1 MSDSIKTGY
10 TPRPHQAWLHSV
22 LRRFNVLVCHRRFG
36 KTVFALNEMIDK
48 GFRCDKHN
56 PRYAYIA
63 PTYTQAKRVAWD
75 YLKEYLRDTPGVKTY
90 EQELRVDIP
99 RPKRRDTLRFSL
111 LGADNPDSIR
121 GVYLDGCIL
130 DEYAQCDP
138 GLWGEVVFPALTDRV
153 GWAVFIGTPKGQNHF
168 YDIYNVARRFQL
180 GAFSDQD
187 LINWELQD
195 ATEEELKAISDM
207 WFATI
212 QSADKTKILDKP
224 TLEMSRAIMSEE
236 EFAQEFGCSFTAALV
251 GAYYGKAMNIARAE
265 GRIGNIPVEADT
277 PVHTFWDLGYS
288 DTTAIWFLQIVGK
301 EYRLIDYYETS
312 GQEIAHYVQHLQSK
326 PYVYG
331 DHYVPH
337 DASKTSLQTGRSMLE
352 TMRNLGLRPQIL
364 PREPVVDGINAVRHL
379 LPNCWFDEKNCL
391 RGIEALC
398 NYEKKYDAKNKVF
411 QKTPLHNWA
420 SNGADAFR
428 YLAMASRR
436 LSNTRNEVRLDRY
449 GRSINRPSA
458 IMDYD
463 IFGGI

>member
-1 MSDSIKTGY
+1 MSDTVPTGY

-36 KTVFALNEMIDK
+36 KTVFALNEMIDQ

-138 GLWGEVVFPALTDRV
+138 ALWGEVVFPPLTDRV
-153 GWAVFIGTPKGQNHF
+153 GWSIFIGTPKGQNHF
-168 YDIYNVARRFQL
+168 FDIYNVARQNML
-180 GAFSDQD
+180 HDNKDIAD
-187 LINWELQD
+187 E
-195 ATEEELKAISDM
+195 

-212 QSADKTKILDKP
+212 QNADKTKILDLP
-224 TLEMSRAIMSEE
+224 TLEMARSVMSEE
-236 EFAQEFGCSFTAALV
+236 EYDQEFGCSFTAALV
-251 GAYYGKAMNIARAE
+251 GAFYGKLMNTARNE
-265 GRIGNIPVEADT
+265 NRIGSVPVEADV

-301 EYRLIDYYETS
+301 EFRLIDYYETS
-312 GQEIAHYVQHLQSK
+312 GQEIAHYVKHLQSK
-326 PYVYG
+326 DYVYG

-364 PREPVVDGINAVRHL
+364 PREPVLDGINAVRHL
-379 LPNCWFDEKNCL
+379 LPSCWFDEKRCH
-391 RGIEALC
+391 RGIDALC
-398 NYEKKYDAKNKVF
+398 NYEKKWDAKNKVF
-411 QKTPLHNWA
+411 QQKPLHNWA

-428 YLAMASRR
+428 YMAMASRR
-436 LSNTRNEVRLDRY
+436 LSNTRNEVKLDRY
-449 GRSINRPSA
+449 GRQINRPSA

-463 IFGGI
+463 IFGGM